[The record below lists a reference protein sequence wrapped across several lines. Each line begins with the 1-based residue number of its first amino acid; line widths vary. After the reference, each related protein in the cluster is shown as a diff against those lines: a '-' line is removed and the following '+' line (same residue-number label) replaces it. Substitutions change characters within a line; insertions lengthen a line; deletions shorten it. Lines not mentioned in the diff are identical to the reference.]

1 MKEDFY
7 NILEDAPYNIWDDQE
22 WSPFIFYCQQSVDY
36 SIVFVVRMNIYI
48 YIYIYIYISIVDVD
62 LEGIY
67 VKMLEI
73 FGCKYMYR
81 NKERNEKVKKEIDF
95 GFALAP

>member
-1 MKEDFY
+1 MLPTIFETIRNGHPSFFIA
-7 NILEDAPYNIWDDQE
+7 NNQWIILLSLLCE
-22 WSPFIFYCQQSVDY
+22 W
-36 SIVFVVRMNIYI
+36 IYI

-73 FGCKYMYR
+73 FDCKYMYR

>member
-1 MKEDFY
+1 M
-7 NILEDAPYNIWDDQE
+7 
-22 WSPFIFYCQQSVDY
+22 
-36 SIVFVVRMNIYI
+36 
-48 YIYIYIYISIVDVD
+48 YIYIYISIVDVD

-73 FGCKYMYR
+73 FDCKYMYR

>member
-1 MKEDFY
+1 MLPTIFETIRNGHPSFFIA
-7 NILEDAPYNIWDDQE
+7 NNQWIILLSLLCE
-22 WSPFIFYCQQSVDY
+22 W
-36 SIVFVVRMNIYI
+36 IYI
-48 YIYIYIYISIVDVD
+48 YIYIDIYIYISIVDVD

-73 FGCKYMYR
+73 FNCKYMYR

>member
-1 MKEDFY
+1 MLPTIFETIRNGHPSFFIA
-7 NILEDAPYNIWDDQE
+7 NNQWIILLSLLCE
-22 WSPFIFYCQQSVDY
+22 W
-36 SIVFVVRMNIYI
+36 IYI
-48 YIYIYIYISIVDVD
+48 YIYIDIYIYISIVDVD

-67 VKMLEI
+67 VKILEI
-73 FGCKYMYR
+73 FDCKYMYR

>member
-1 MKEDFY
+1 MVTLHFLLPT
-7 NILEDAPYNIWDDQE
+7 ISGL
-22 WSPFIFYCQQSVDY
+22 FYCLCCA
-36 SIVFVVRMNIYI
+36 NEYI